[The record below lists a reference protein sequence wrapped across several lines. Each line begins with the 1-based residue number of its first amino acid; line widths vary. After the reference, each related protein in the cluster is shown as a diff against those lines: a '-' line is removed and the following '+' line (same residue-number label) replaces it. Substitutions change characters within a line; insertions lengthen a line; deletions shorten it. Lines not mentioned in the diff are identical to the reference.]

1 MDDNKNFPISE
12 APPPPPK
19 ERKKA
24 IPRIFR
30 SVLAVTAAIILIAV
44 GIFVWQFYSLS
55 SNRIFKE
62 NYQPYLL
69 SEIGSDSSHVETLY
83 REKRYYELAKTKN
96 NSTFSARQH
105 FLQSMA
111 WLQLYNYD
119 KAIAGLSL
127 IIKSNESS
135 GTRTMN
141 DEAEYYLALAYIA
154 NKDFD
159 LALPLLN
166 KIHDN
171 PDHAYHEKI
180 NSKLIRKVKMLKW
193 R

>member
-1 MDDNKNFPISE
+1 MDDIKIPDPP
-12 APPPPPK
+12 APAP
-19 ERKKA
+19 RKKA
-24 IPRIFR
+24 LPRIFR
-30 SVLAVTAAIILIAV
+30 SVLAVAAGIILIAV
-44 GIFVWQFYSLS
+44 GIFIWQFYSLS
-55 SNRIFKE
+55 SNKIFKQ

-69 SEIGSDSSHVETLY
+69 SDIRTDSSSVESLY
-83 REKRYYELAKTKN
+83 REKRYYELAKTRN
-96 NSTFSARQH
+96 NADFTEKEI

-119 KAIAGLSL
+119 KAISGLRK
-127 IIKSNESS
+127 IIDKNQQT

-141 DEAEYYLALAYIA
+141 DETEYYLSLAYIA

-166 KIHDN
+166 KMYDN
-171 PDHAYHEKI
+171 PDHKYHDRI
-180 NSKLIRKVKMLKW
+180 NAKLIRQVKMLKW